1 MSHLI
6 APSILTANFLDLRG
20 VIEMINQSQA
30 DWLHLDIMDGAFVPN
45 ITFGFPIIKQIKEIS
60 KKPLDVHLMIIE
72 PEKHI
77 EEFRKSGADIL
88 TIHYEACKNLPQT
101 IQIIKTLGM
110 KAGVAISPDTPPGVL
125 ENILPELDMVLNM
138 TVHPGYGAQGF
149 IEKSYEKIAELKE
162 LIKKT
167 GSKALIQVDGG
178 IGLHNLV
185 KLRETGVSCFVT
197 GNTVFASGDP
207 LKTISDL
214 KAL

>member
-6 APSILTANFLDLRG
+6 APSILTADFLDLRKE
-20 VIEMINQSQA
+20 IEMINRSEA
-30 DWLHLDIMDGAFVPN
+30 DWLHLDIMDGAFVSN
-45 ITFGFPIIKQIKEIS
+45 MTFGFPIIRQIKEIS

-77 EEFRKSGADIL
+77 EEFRKSGADWL
-88 TIHYEACKNLPQT
+88 TLHYEACKDLPAA
-101 IQIIKTLGM
+101 IEKMKSLGL
-110 KAGVAISPDTPPGVL
+110 KAGVAISPDTPPGVI
-125 ENILPELDMVLNM
+125 ENVLPDLDLVLNM

-149 IEKSYEKIAELKE
+149 IEASYDKISELKK

-185 KLRETGVSCFVT
+185 KLRETGVNVFVT
-197 GNTVFASGDP
+197 GNTVFASDDP
-207 LKTISDL
+207 VQTISDL
-214 KAL
+214 KKL